1 MSMHTYVKRVYKNKM
16 TKVRKKPHLLSTV
29 FIMEDMI
36 HRVKQVRL
44 FSSLG
49 HWSDACWSTI
59 KLQPV

>member
-49 HWSDACWSTI
+49 H
-59 KLQPV
+59 